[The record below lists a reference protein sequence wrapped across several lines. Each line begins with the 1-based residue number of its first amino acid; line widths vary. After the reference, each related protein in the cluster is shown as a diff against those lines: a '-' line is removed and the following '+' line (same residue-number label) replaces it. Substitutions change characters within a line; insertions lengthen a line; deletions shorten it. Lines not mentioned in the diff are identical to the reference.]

1 LYLKERMMFNL
12 RVLVVDDEKGYRD
25 EIKEYLVDSGFTV
38 FTAGLPSGALEIIE
52 KDKMD
57 IAIIDLRLPEMS
69 GIDLMKKIREVDDQ
83 IGVIIISGHGD
94 MDSVLTAMREGAIDF
109 FPKPFDLIDIR
120 CAIERT
126 RRYIELNSRYSEM
139 QNTCDNLMAALN
151 KDGRIPLIG
160 VSRSMRNVVKLIG
173 KVSPNPNT
181 DVLITGES
189 GTGKEIVARAI
200 HNLDA
205 QGRKMF
211 FDVNCTAIPEALFE
225 SEFFGHT
232 RNAFTGAM
240 NDKKGWF
247 EIANG
252 GTLFL
257 DEIGDLPLTMQ
268 AKLLRVLE
276 ERKIRRV
283 GSATDI
289 PLNIRIIASTNKD
302 LKTMIGKQQFRE
314 DLFYRLNRFPI
325 HIEPL
330 RERVKDIPVLLE
342 FYNRHYSLSM
352 KKSLRPFSQKAMDS
366 LLGYAY
372 PGNVRE
378 LKNMVEKAI
387 ILTDE
392 PSKELTLNVF
402 PELQTTCRA
411 IDTRSEDDLDLSR
424 LELMETE
431 MIKCAMQKSGNNK
444 THAAAALNITRTSLN
459 RRIGKYGL
467 EF

>member
-1 LYLKERMMFNL
+1 MLNM

-25 EIKEYLVDSGFTV
+25 EIQEYLVDSGFTV
-38 FTAGLPSGALEIIE
+38 YTAGSPSEAIGIIE
-52 KDKMD
+52 KDRMD

-69 GIDLMKKIREVDDQ
+69 GIDLMKRIREIDEQ
-83 IGVIIISGHGD
+83 IGVIMISGHGD

-126 RRYIELNSRYSEM
+126 RKYIELNSRYSAI
-139 QNTCDNLMAALN
+139 QNTCDNLIEALN
-151 KDGRIPLIG
+151 KDGGIPLIG
-160 VSRSMRNVVKLIG
+160 VSRSMKNVVKLIE

-200 HNLDA
+200 HNLDSRGKKA
-205 QGRKMF
+205 F

-240 NDKKGWF
+240 TDKKGWF

-283 GSATDI
+283 GSSTDI
-289 PLNIRIIASTNKD
+289 PLNIRIIASTNRD
-302 LKTMIGKQQFRE
+302 LETMIEQQQFRN

-325 HIEPL
+325 YIEPL
-330 RERVKDIPVLLE
+330 RDRKKDIPVLLE
-342 FYNRHYSLSM
+342 FYNRHYSSSM
-352 KKSLRPFSQKAMDS
+352 KKPLKPFSKKAMES
-366 LLGYAY
+366 LLGYSY

-387 ILTDE
+387 ILSDKQ
-392 PSKELTLNVF
+392 SKELNLNVF
-402 PELQTTCRA
+402 PELQMICKA
-411 IDTRSEDDLDLSR
+411 NVPIPEDDLDLSC
-424 LELMETE
+424 LEQIEKE
-431 MIKCAMQKSGNNK
+431 MIKCAMQKAGNNK
-444 THAAAALNITRTSLN
+444 TNAAKALNITRTSLN
-459 RRIGKYGL
+459 RRIEKHGL